1 MKLVRTAQGFV
12 QIVIIA
18 VMALVIG
25 AAAIYGYQKL
35 TTKPS
40 PSPSPTDR
48 SIRLIEPSPSPT
60 DETANWKVYTN
71 KVFGYSIKYPG
82 FWFDQGPYGGQAGYD
97 CLENIDYGAIAEFSK
112 TKLTDCGFVG
122 EQLPPQE
129 ADVTIWV
136 LNEKFPSLEKIISPN
151 YSVTQIAGE
160 KATKY
165 PFTEKSEL
173 PNIQA
178 TRIYFNRGNKGYIIF
193 LKQLDNKGTYDKLYD
208 QILTTFRFLE

>member
-60 DETANWKVYTN
+60 DETANWKTYESTNFKYT
-71 KVFGYSIKYPG
+71 FKYPPN
-82 FWFDQGPYGGQAGYD
+82 W
-97 CLENIDYGAIAEFSK
+97 I
-112 TKLTDCGFVG
+112 LTDCDGSIVMLGPDVYTRGMCQTGAISLIQFSV
-122 EQLPPQE
+122 ENSPAETLIDNDFLSIE
-129 ADVTIWV
+129 TAD
-136 LNEKFPSLEKIISPN
+136 N
-151 YSVTQIAGE
+151 YTENSILIAGKKSIRHSGTWKVQGE
-160 KATKY
+160 LDLRGTNYIRNWIPLKASQTILIGYTQYKNTSDY
-165 PFTEKSEL
+165 
-173 PNIQA
+173 
-178 TRIYFNRGNKGYIIF
+178 TREF
-193 LKQLDNKGTYDKLYD
+193 D
-208 QILTTFRFLE
+208 QILSTFRFLE

>member
-60 DETANWKVYTN
+60 DETANWKTYESTNFKYT
-71 KVFGYSIKYPG
+71 FKYPPN
-82 FWFDQGPYGGQAGYD
+82 W
-97 CLENIDYGAIAEFSK
+97 I
-112 TKLTDCGFVG
+112 LTDCDGSIVMLG
-122 EQLPPQE
+122 P
-129 ADVTIWV
+129 DV
-136 LNEKFPSLEKIISPN
+136 
-151 YSVTQIAGE
+151 Y
-160 KATKY
+160 
-165 PFTEKSEL
+165 
-173 PNIQA
+173 
-178 TRIYFNRGNKGYIIF
+178 TRGM
-193 LKQLDNKGTYDKLYD
+193 
-208 QILTTFRFLE
+208 